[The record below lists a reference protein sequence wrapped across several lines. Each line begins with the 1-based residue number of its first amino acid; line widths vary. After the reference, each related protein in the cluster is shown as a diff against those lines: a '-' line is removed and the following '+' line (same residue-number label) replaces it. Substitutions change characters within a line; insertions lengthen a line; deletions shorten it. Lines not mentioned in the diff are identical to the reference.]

1 MRTPDRTW
9 IVGVGAADTPAKA
22 SVDASAFELFRCLTG
37 RRSRA
42 QIAALAWSVDPE
54 PYLDAFQFAYFTTS
68 AVDIDE

>member
-9 IVGVGAADTPAKA
+9 IVGTARPGAPARA
-22 SVDASAFELFRCLTG
+22 SVAASGFELFRCLTG

-54 PYLDAFQFAYFTTS
+54 PYLDAFQFASFTTS